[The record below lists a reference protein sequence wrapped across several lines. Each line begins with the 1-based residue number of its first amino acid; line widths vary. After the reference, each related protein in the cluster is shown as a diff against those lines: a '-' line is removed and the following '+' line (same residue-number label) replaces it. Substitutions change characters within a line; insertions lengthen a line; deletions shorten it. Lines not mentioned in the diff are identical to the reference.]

1 MRLVLA
7 FVASVG
13 SVATSGVGSSVRVL
27 SKIFIRNNLLFKL
40 VRNFSLALKI
50 ILSYLEKTIFQLP
63 LYLYQNV
70 LIQ

>member
-7 FVASVG
+7 FVAFVG
-13 SVATSGVGSSVRVL
+13 SAATSGVGSWVL
-27 SKIFIRNNLLFKL
+27 SKIFIGNNLLFKL

-50 ILSYLEKTIFQLP
+50 ILSYLEKTIFQLS
-63 LYLYQNV
+63 LYLYQNA